1 MSEVKKVKLSRE
13 EIAKR
18 EIGVTEVSKPQ
29 KLFLSIFFLFVI
41 GIYPCIQFVYSSPLK
56 EIRPAPTAQK
66 AFKQYETAIE
76 DTSLLRAVLLTPAQE
91 FLTKCFRTGNEKV
104 IVGKDGWLFYSGDYD
119 YLVNPGFMQAGRMHK
134 RDLAGAHP
142 DAVAAIR
149 KFADDLKAR
158 DIRLILIPAPGKPL
172 VYGDKLGAGEDRK
185 GNKSFEEF
193 KKQVEALGVTV
204 LDFTDDF
211 IAMRKDGVDS
221 YLKTDTHWTPEA
233 MQLAAKKTAEAIGDA
248 EPGSEDGAKAT
259 ITARG
264 DIANMLKLPDV
275 DDIFPKQ
282 TVEAVQYDVGQDRNS
297 DVLLL
302 GDSFTNIFSLDAMG
316 WGTRAGF
323 AETLAHE
330 LGRPIDVIARNDAGA
345 HATRDVLSAEFLRGR
360 DRLDGKKV
368 VVWEF
373 AIRELAVGDWTD
385 SLLELKERGESDFLT
400 IEEPK
405 TVTATVLAVTSVPRP
420 NSAPYKDH
428 VMSLHL
434 GDIDGN
440 AEALVY
446 IASMKDNVWTDAARL
461 RIGDTVRIELKPW
474 TDFED
479 EYGSWN
485 RSEFEDGDLNLQEPC
500 WGELVTDKQ

>member
-13 EIAKR
+13 EIAKL
-18 EIGVTEVSKPQ
+18 EIGVTDVSKAQ
-29 KLFLSIFFLFVI
+29 KIFLSVFFLVFI
-41 GIYPCIQFVYSSPLK
+41 GIYPCIQFIYSSPLK
-56 EIRPAPTAQK
+56 EIRPAATAQK

-76 DTSLLRAVLLTPAQE
+76 ETSLLRAVLLTPAQE

-104 IVGKDGWLFYSGDYD
+104 IIGQDGWLFYSGDSD
-119 YLVNPGFMQAGRMHK
+119 YLVNPGFMQEGRMHK

-142 DAVAAIR
+142 DAVTAIK
-149 KFADDLKAR
+149 KFSGDLKAR
-158 DIRLILIPAPGKPL
+158 GIRLILIPLPGKPL
-172 VYGDKLGAGEDRK
+172 IYGDKLGASERRL
-185 GNKSFEEF
+185 GNKSFAEF

-211 IAMRKDGVDS
+211 IAMRKAGVES

-233 MQLAAKKTAEAIGDA
+233 MRLAAKKTAQTIG
-248 EPGSEDGAKAT
+248 GSAKAGST
-259 ITARG
+259 GSKMKITARG

-275 DDIFPKQ
+275 DSIFPKQ
-282 TVEAVQYDVGQDRNS
+282 TVEIVQYDIVQDRHS

-302 GDSFTNIFSLDAMG
+302 GDSFTNIYSLDAMG
-316 WGTRAGF
+316 WGLRAGF

-345 HATRDVLSAEFLRGR
+345 HATRDVLTSDFLHGR

-373 AIRELAVGDWTD
+373 AIRELAIGDWTD
-385 SLLELKERGESDFLT
+385 SPLLLKKREGSSFLT
-400 IEEPK
+400 VGEPR
-405 TVTATVLAVTSVPRP
+405 TVTATVLGMTSVPRP
-420 NSAPYKDH
+420 HSAPYKDH

-434 GDIDGN
+434 GDINGN

-461 RIGDTVRIELKPW
+461 RIGDTIRIKLSPW
-474 TDFED
+474 ADSETK
-479 EYGSWN
+479 YGSWN
-485 RSEFEDGDLNLQEPC
+485 RSEFDDENLLLQEPC
-500 WGELVTDKQ
+500 WGEIVSK

>member
-1 MSEVKKVKLSRE
+1 MSEMKKVKLSRE

-18 EIGVTEVSKPQ
+18 EIGVTEVSKAQ

-41 GIYPCIQFVYSSPLK
+41 GVYPCIQFVYSSPLK
-56 EIRPAPTAQK
+56 EIRPAETAQK

-142 DAVAAIR
+142 DAVAAIK
-149 KFADDLKAR
+149 KFADDLKVR

-172 VYGDKLGAGEDRK
+172 VYGDKLGASENRK
-185 GNKSFEEF
+185 GNKSFDEF
-193 KKQVEALGVTV
+193 KKQVESFGVTV

-221 YLKTDTHWTPEA
+221 YLKTDTHWTPAA
-233 MQLAAKKTAEAIGDA
+233 MQLAAKKTAEAIGDS
-248 EPGSEDGAKAT
+248 EPDTDDGAKAT

-282 TVEAVQYDVGQDRNS
+282 TVEVVQYDVVQDRNS

-360 DRLDGKKV
+360 DRLEGKKV

-385 SLLELKERGESDFLT
+385 SPLELKEREESDFLT

-420 NSAPYKDH
+420 HSAPYKDH

-446 IASMKDNVWTDAARL
+446 IASMKDNVWTDAAKL
-461 RIGDTVRIELKPW
+461 RIGDTIQIELKPW
-474 TDFED
+474 SDFED
-479 EYGSWN
+479 EFGSWN
-485 RSEFEDGDLNLQEPC
+485 RSEFDDDDLLLQEPC
-500 WGELVTDKQ
+500 WGEIVQK

>member
-18 EIGVTEVSKPQ
+18 EIGATEVSKSQ

-104 IVGKDGWLFYSGDYD
+104 IMGQDGWLFYSGDYD

-142 DAVAAIR
+142 DAVAAIK

-172 VYGDKLGAGEDRK
+172 VYGDKLGAGEGRK
-185 GNKSFEEF
+185 GNKSFDEF
-193 KKQVEALGVTV
+193 KKQVESFGVTV

-221 YLKTDTHWTPEA
+221 YLKTDTHWTPAA

-248 EPGSEDGAKAT
+248 EPDTEAGAKAT

-275 DDIFPKQ
+275 DNIFPKQ
-282 TVEAVQYDVGQDRNS
+282 TVEVVQYDAVQDRNS

-316 WGTRAGF
+316 WGSRAGF

-360 DRLDGKKV
+360 DRLEGKKV

-385 SLLELKERGESDFLT
+385 SPLELKERGESAFLT

-420 NSAPYKDH
+420 HSAPYKDH
-428 VMSLHL
+428 VMTLHL
-434 GDIDGN
+434 GDIDGAN
-440 AEALVY
+440 EALVY
-446 IASMKDNVWTDAARL
+446 IASMRDNVWTDAARL

-474 TDFED
+474 ADFED

-485 RSEFEDGDLNLQEPC
+485 RSEFDDDELLLQEPC
-500 WGELVTDKQ
+500 WGEIVQK